1 MTLSR
6 LRPLLAPW
14 WAAQLLTGAKSFV
27 DNPLIGSAWL
37 NEKGLHAGRVA
48 LAARMTRWRRSRLAA
63 AVDPVDKASFDRDG
77 FVAIQ
82 DFLPRATFDS
92 LRDQIHGFR
101 GPAREHVQGDTITR
115 RYAMDPPAMRAM
127 PAIRAFRDNPRWRA
141 ISRYIASFD
150 VEPLLYIQSIL
161 THRHDAPPDPQTS
174 LHADTFYPAMKAW
187 LFVEDVTADAGPFT
201 YVPGSHQLTP
211 DRLAWERERSLMVRD
226 GEDRLSAR
234 GSFRVERQELT
245 AMGLPQP
252 IAFAVPA
259 NTLIVADTFGFHAR
273 GMAHAR
279 STRIELWAY
288 GRHNPF
294 RPYTGLDFWNLIGL
308 RDWRIPIRW
317 KARDMISPIVGHA
330 WQKAGMKR
338 PGED

>member
-1 MTLSR
+1 
-6 LRPLLAPW
+6 
-14 WAAQLLTGAKSFV
+14 
-27 DNPLIGSAWL
+27 
-37 NEKGLHAGRVA
+37 
-48 LAARMTRWRRSRLAA
+48 
-63 AVDPVDKASFDRDG
+63 
-77 FVAIQ
+77 
-82 DFLPRATFDS
+82 
-92 LRDQIHGFR
+92 
-101 GPAREHVQGDTITR
+101 
-115 RYAMDPPAMRAM
+115 
-127 PAIRAFRDNPRWRA
+127 
-141 ISRYIASFD
+141 